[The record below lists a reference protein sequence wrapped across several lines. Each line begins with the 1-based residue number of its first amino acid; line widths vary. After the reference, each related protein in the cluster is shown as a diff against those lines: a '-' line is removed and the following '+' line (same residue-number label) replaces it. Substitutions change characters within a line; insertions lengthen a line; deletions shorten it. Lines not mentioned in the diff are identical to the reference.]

1 MIDSEVFDRTLSQ
14 RNDEIDS
21 LKRRY
26 ESMVDEYEKKV
37 HKLMESINNLKE
49 KNAELEELSHE
60 NKKVEVIKNLRN
72 EKKDQDLVISLLRK
86 YVQNDSKIDKY
97 LMKEYKKSNESK
109 YISYDELNQK
119 YKNLENTIK
128 KIKLQIPDEKTIK
141 KIGTKKRRSSI
152 YMNDDAAIQLKVNEK
167 FKEQIKDYDN
177 KINQLRYENDKL
189 ILQKEKMQ
197 DLQNKLLEKLKNY
210 NNEAG
215 EMNSVYN
222 GIKKDL
228 RDESDSIINDLKVN
242 IGIMEIENEKLK
254 NRIFELLNI
263 GDSSKKED
271 RDKILNLT
279 KEIDIVRKELDNKKE
294 EAEVYKEQLIN
305 IKKELGKLDSR
316 ENKKYNK
323 LNDEMKNINL
333 NKDKLKSNI
342 NKLKNTVN
350 EKNEEIQNLRE
361 KNDELTEVLEIKE
374 QEIELLNQKIGE
386 FEDIFI
392 KNRRK

>member
-1 MIDSEVFDRTLSQ
+1 
-14 RNDEIDS
+14 
-21 LKRRY
+21 
-26 ESMVDEYEKKV
+26 
-37 HKLMESINNLKE
+37 
-49 KNAELEELSHE
+49 
-60 NKKVEVIKNLRN
+60 
-72 EKKDQDLVISLLRK
+72 
-86 YVQNDSKIDKY
+86 
-97 LMKEYKKSNESK
+97 
-109 YISYDELNQK
+109 
-119 YKNLENTIK
+119 
-128 KIKLQIPDEKTIK
+128 
-141 KIGTKKRRSSI
+141 
-152 YMNDDAAIQLKVNEK
+152 MNDDAAIQLKVNEK

>member
-26 ESMVDEYEKKV
+26 ESMVDEYEIKV

-128 KIKLQIPDEKTIK
+128 KK
-141 KIGTKKRRSSI
+141 GTKKRRSSI

-177 KINQLRYENDKL
+177 KINQLRYENEKL
-189 ILQKEKMQ
+189 ILQKQKMQ
-197 DLQNKLLEKLKNY
+197 DLHNKLLEKLKNY

-222 GIKKDL
+222 EIKKDL
-228 RDESDSIINDLKVN
+228 RDESDGIINDLKIN

-263 GDSSKKED
+263 GDTSKKED

-386 FEDIFI
+386 FEEIFI

>member
-26 ESMVDEYEKKV
+26 ESMVDEYEIKV

-128 KIKLQIPDEKTIK
+128 KLKLQIPDEKTIK
-141 KIGTKKRRSSI
+141 KKGTKKRRSSI

-177 KINQLRYENDKL
+177 KINQLRYENEKL
-189 ILQKEKMQ
+189 ILQKQKMQ
-197 DLQNKLLEKLKNY
+197 DLHNKLLEKLKNY

-222 GIKKDL
+222 EIKKDL
-228 RDESDSIINDLKVN
+228 RDESDGIINDLKIN

-386 FEDIFI
+386 FEEIFI

>member
-26 ESMVDEYEKKV
+26 ESMVDEYEIKV

-109 YISYDELNQK
+109 YQK

-128 KIKLQIPDEKTIK
+128 KLKLQIPDEKTIK
-141 KIGTKKRRSSI
+141 KKGTKKRRSSI

-177 KINQLRYENDKL
+177 KINQLRYENEKL
-189 ILQKEKMQ
+189 ILQKQKMQ
-197 DLQNKLLEKLKNY
+197 DLHNKLLEKLKNY

-222 GIKKDL
+222 EIKKDL
-228 RDESDSIINDLKVN
+228 RDESDGIINDLKIN

-263 GDSSKKED
+263 GDTSKKED

-333 NKDKLKSNI
+333 NKGKLKSNI

-386 FEDIFI
+386 FEEIFI